1 MEENQ
6 YIYPSKGKDS
16 KNLKGK
22 LNEILPKIPY
32 YVVDYFKSLFPI
44 FKWIH
49 RYNLTWL
56 TGDLIAGITVGT
68 VLIPQG
74 MAYAKIAQLKPEYGL
89 YSSFI
94 GVSIYCFF
102 ATSKDITLGPVA
114 VMSLLMGQAISKL
127 VDIYPGLTPEAIA
140 TSLCILSGLLA
151 LIIGLLRLG
160 ILVEFIPSPVIAGFT
175 TGSAITI
182 AVGQIA
188 KLLGI
193 PKIDNKKPTY
203 LVLGNTL
210 SHLNQI
216 RIDAAL
222 GAFSLIYLYV
232 IKYGCVYL
240 GKRFPSRERFF
251 FFISIIRIGSLIVI
265 CTLFAFLL
273 NLNNRKDLTKSPIS
287 ILTYVPSGFKHI
299 GVPDISISMIQKV
312 GSYIPSSTIILV
324 LEHIAIAKNF
334 GRINDYKIKPSQEL
348 IAIGVTNIVGS
359 FFGAYPATGS
369 FSRTAIKA
377 KSGVRTPLAGVFS
390 GVLVILALFVLTPA
404 FSYIP
409 DASLSAIIIHAV
421 LDLISPYS
429 YVKQLWEIQF
439 WDFITFILGVIVTIF
454 VSTEMGI
461 YVSTGF
467 ALLILLIRLARPRL
481 DIIGHL
487 TIINDDSDMSQKH
500 VYVPLRKEFPTAVP
514 PPDGV
519 LIFKFEE
526 SLTYPNSSYID
537 SRVIDHVRL
546 KTRRVKKV
554 AEKIGDRPWNDVDD
568 KKKAKEENAKLPQLR
583 AVIFDLSAVSVIDS
597 TGMQA
602 LLGIKSELNKHAGYP
617 VEYHFAC
624 INTKSIQR
632 NLIMCGFGT
641 LGGGGN
647 LKDVHDSGDLEAN
660 NINNNAEIN
669 DEKNDVTILDD
680 TTQSSSCSSMK
691 TGKRFFHFTLQ
702 EAVTAATNGNK
713 IKKSDRD
720 QIM

>member
-1 MEENQ
+1 MEDNQ
-6 YIYPSKGKDS
+6 YIYPSKERNL
-16 KNLKGK
+16 KNLKEK
-22 LNEILPKIPY
+22 INKTLPKIPN
-32 YVVDYFKSLFPI
+32 YVVDYVKSLFPI
-44 FKWIH
+44 FNWIH

-114 VMSLLMGQAISKL
+114 VMSLLMGQAINKL
-127 VDIYPGLTPEAIA
+127 IDLYPDGSLTPEAIA
-140 TSLCILSGLLA
+140 TSLCLLSGLLA
-151 LIIGLLRLG
+151 LIIGLFRLG
-160 ILVEFIPSPVIAGFT
+160 IFVEFIPSPVIAGFT

-193 PKIDNKKPTY
+193 SGIDNKKPTY
-203 LVLGNTL
+203 LVLVKTL

-222 GAFSLIYLYV
+222 GAFSLLYLYAL
-232 IKYGCVYL
+232 KYGCVYL
-240 GKRFPSRERFF
+240 GKRFPKRERLF
-251 FFISIIRIGSLIVI
+251 FFISIIRIGSLVVI
-265 CTLFAFLL
+265 CTLFSFLI

-287 ILTYVPSGFKHI
+287 ILRNVPSGFKHI
-299 GVPDISISMIQKV
+299 GVPDISISMIKKV
-312 GSYIPSSTIILV
+312 GSYIPSSTIVLI
-324 LEHIAIAKNF
+324 LEHIAIAKTF
-334 GRINDYKIKPSQEL
+334 GRINDYKKL

-377 KSGVRTPLAGVFS
+377 KSGVRTPIAGIFS

-421 LDLISPYS
+421 LDLISSYS

-439 WDFITFILGVIVTIF
+439 WDFVTFTLGVLVTIF
-454 VSTEMGI
+454 FSTEMGI

-467 ALLILLIRLARPRL
+467 ALLILLLRLARPRI
-481 DIIGHL
+481 DIIGYL
-487 TIINDDSDMSQKH
+487 TIVTDDSDMSQKH
-500 VYVPLRKEFPTAVP
+500 VYVPLRKDFPEAVP

-537 SRVIDHVRL
+537 SRVIDHARL
-546 KTRRVKKV
+546 KTRRMKKVVKK
-554 AEKIGDRPWNDVDD
+554 AGDRPWNDVDD
-568 KKKAKEENAKLPQLR
+568 EKEARKENEKLPQLR
-583 AVIFDLSAVSVIDS
+583 AAVFDLSAVSVIDS

-602 LLGIKSELNKHAGYP
+602 LLGIKNELNKHAGCP

-624 INTKSIQR
+624 INTNSIQR
-632 NLIMCGFGT
+632 SLIMCGFGT
-641 LGGGGN
+641 FDKGED
-647 LKDVHDSGDLEAN
+647 LKDVHSNNDLEAN
-660 NINNNAEIN
+660 NVNNTSDEVEI
-669 DEKNDVTILDD
+669 DGVKKDSTIIDV
-680 TTQSSSCSSMK
+680 TTQSNSSSSSSTK
-691 TGKRFFHFTLQ
+691 TSKRFFHFTLQ
-702 EAVTAATNGNK
+702 EAVTAATNGNMVRK
-713 IKKSDRD
+713 ID
-720 QIM
+720 